1 MALTAAVTGL
11 AAIGLSADVFAGFQ
25 RRATDALFPAAPS
38 DSHVV
43 VVGFDR
49 KTIDTL
55 GNPLPRD
62 QVANLITQ
70 LKADGARVDRL
81 RRHLRCR
88 EAG

>member
-1 MALTAAVTGL
+1 MALTVAVTGL
-11 AAIGLSADVFAGFQ
+11 AAVGLSADVFAGFQ
-25 RRATDALFPAAPS
+25 RRATDALFPSAPS
-38 DSHVV
+38 DNHVV

-49 KTIDTL
+49 KTIDAL

-70 LKADGARVDRL
+70 LKADGAQRHRL
-81 RRHLRCR
+81 RRHLRHR